1 VVSQLFLYSLWT
13 PHLIF
18 FVCIFCRWT

>member
-18 FVCIFCRWT
+18 FVCIFCRW